1 MTGGLLM
8 SDRPAESR
16 SASEVAEALW
26 ERSVLVDARITKTL
40 KRISLLLIRISLA
53 IIFLWFGLL

>member
-1 MTGGLLM
+1 M

-53 IIFLWFGLL
+53 IVFLWFGLL